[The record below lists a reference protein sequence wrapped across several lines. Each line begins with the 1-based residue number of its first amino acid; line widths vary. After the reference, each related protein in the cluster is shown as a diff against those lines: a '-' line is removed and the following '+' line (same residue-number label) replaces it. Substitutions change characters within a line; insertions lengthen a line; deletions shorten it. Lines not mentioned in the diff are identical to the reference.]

1 MKLNPNVLRKHILD
15 MVYKK
20 QSGHIG
26 GSFSICDIIAYLY
39 SNFNFINKD
48 KLILSKGHAV
58 PAIYAALY
66 ELGYIDTLDNFRE
79 INSPLQGHPDKNKLK
94 YIHATTGSLGQ
105 GLSIAIGHAI
115 AMKLKK
121 SDGKVFCI
129 LGDGELQEGQV
140 WEAFMSAPKFKLD
153 NLVCIIDYNGC
164 QSEGFVEDIMDLG
177 DLREKICSFGWVPL
191 CGDGHDMDNINW
203 CINIFEKNPKGPKFI
218 IFQTTKGKGVSFMEN
233 NPLWHSRIPTEQ
245 EYNDAIKELND
256 KICTQQEMDL
266 DSN

>member
-1 MKLNPNVLRKHILD
+1 MKINPNTLRKHVLEMI
-15 MVYKK
+15 YKK

-39 SNFNFINKD
+39 SNFDFINKD

-66 ELGYIDTLDNFRE
+66 ELGKIDTLDNFRE
-79 INSPLQGHPDKNKLK
+79 INSPLQGHPDKLRMPNL
-94 YIHATTGSLGQ
+94 IHATTGSLGQ

-129 LGDGELQEGQV
+129 LGDGELQEGQI

-153 NLVCIIDYNGC
+153 NLVCLIDYNGC

-177 DLREKICSFGWVPL
+177 DLGKKIDSFGWTVVR
-191 CGDGHDMDNINW
+191 GNGNDMNNIDW
-203 CINIFEKNPKGPKFI
+203 CIDFFENPPKRPKCV
-218 IFQTTKGKGVSFMEN
+218 IFQTVKGKGVSFMEDD
-233 NPLWHSRIPTEQ
+233 PSWHSGIPSENQ
-245 EYNDAIKELND
+245 YQSALMELNS
-256 KICTQQEMDL
+256 KI
-266 DSN
+266 